1 VSKTNQ
7 LTGGFNVENDK
18 RWPGTHNF
26 IKQIETILQRNKQP
40 KTDWPELSAELRAA
54 EEQVM
59 VLCEERR
66 RPSIDW
72 AAIAEELKAGEE
84 ICAARAVENATGRR

>member
-1 VSKTNQ
+1 MARNTQ
-7 LTGGFNVENDK
+7 FYQTDRDDTAG
-18 RWPGTHNF
+18 
-26 IKQIETILQRNKQP
+26 NKQP